1 MIIRIFPPLRRITR
15 RRRRKAVPDEALR
28 AEAKAWL
35 IPRLATLAEK
45 YGFTYN
51 KVFIKNNISNWGSCS
66 TKGNINLNMQLMRL
80 PEELRDYVILH
91 ELCHLRQ
98 LNHGAE
104 FHALLDSLLGGREKE
119 LRRELRKYHIGINGA
134 SAS

>member
-1 MIIRIFPPLRRITR
+1 MIIRIFTPLRRIR

-35 IPRLATLAEK
+35 VPRLATLAAEH
-45 YGFTYN
+45 GFSYN
-51 KVFIKNNISNWGSCS
+51 KVFIKNNVSNWGSCS

-91 ELCHLRQ
+91 ELCHLKQ
-98 LNHGAE
+98 LNHGPE
-104 FHALLDSLLGGREKE
+104 FHALLNNLCAGREKE
-119 LRRELRKYHIGINGA
+119 LRRQLRQYHIGANGA

>member
-1 MIIRIFPPLRRITR
+1 MIIRFFPPLRRIVR

-35 IPRLATLAEK
+35 IPRLQELAAAH
-45 YGFTYN
+45 GFTYN
-51 KVFIKNNISNWGSCS
+51 KVFIKNNVSNWGSCS

-104 FHALLDSLLGGREKE
+104 FHALLDSLCGGREKE
-119 LRRELRKYHIGINGA
+119 LRRQLRSYHIGANGA
-134 SAS
+134 SSS

>member
-1 MIIRIFPPLRRITR
+1 MIIRIFHPLRRITR
-15 RRRRKAVPDEALR
+15 CKRRKAVPDEALR

-35 IPRLATLAEK
+35 IPRLAELAAMH
-45 YGFTYN
+45 GFTYN
-51 KVFIKNNISNWGSCS
+51 KVFIKNNVSNWGSCS

-91 ELCHLRQ
+91 ELCHLKQ

-104 FHALLDSLLGGREKE
+104 FHALLNSLLDGREKE
-119 LRRELRKYHIGINGA
+119 LRSQLRKYHIGANGA
-134 SAS
+134 SVS

>member
-1 MIIRIFPPLRRITR
+1 MIIRIFTPLRRIR

-35 IPRLATLAEK
+35 VPRLATLATEH
-45 YGFTYN
+45 GFSYN
-51 KVFIKNNISNWGSCS
+51 KVFIKNNVSNWGSCS
-66 TKGNINLNMQLMRL
+66 TKGNINLNMQRMRL

-91 ELCHLRQ
+91 ELCHLKQ
-98 LNHGAE
+98 LNHGPE
-104 FHALLDSLLGGREKE
+104 FHALLNNLCEGREKE
-119 LRRELRKYHIGINGA
+119 LRRQLRQYHIGANGA

>member
-1 MIIRIFPPLRRITR
+1 VIIRIFTPLRRYR

-35 IPRLATLAEK
+35 IPRIAALAAGH
-45 YGFTYN
+45 GFSYN
-51 KVFIKNNISNWGSCS
+51 KVFIKNNVSNWGSCS

-91 ELCHLRQ
+91 ELCHLKQ
-98 LNHGAE
+98 LNHGPE
-104 FHALLDSLLGGREKE
+104 FHSMLDALCGGREKE
-119 LRRELRKYHIGINGA
+119 LRRQLRQYHIGANGA

>member
-1 MIIRIFPPLRRITR
+1 MIIRIFPPLRRIIR

-35 IPRLATLAEK
+35 IPRLQELAAK
-45 YGFTYN
+45 HGFSYN
-51 KVFIKNNISNWGSCS
+51 KVFIKNNVSNWGSCS

-80 PEELRDYVILH
+80 PQELRDYVILH
-91 ELCHLRQ
+91 ELCHLKQ

-104 FHALLDSLLGGREKE
+104 FHALLNDLCEGREKE
-119 LRRELRKYHIGINGA
+119 LRRQLRGYHIGANGA
-134 SAS
+134 SSS

>member
-1 MIIRIFPPLRRITR
+1 MIIRIFHPLLRRTS
-15 RRRRKAVPDEALR
+15 RRRRKPVPDETLR

-35 IPRLATLAEK
+35 VPRLEELASRH
-45 YGFTYN
+45 GFTYN
-51 KVFIKNNISNWGSCS
+51 RVFIKNNVSNWGSCS

-91 ELCHLRQ
+91 ELCHLKE
-98 LNHGAE
+98 LNHGAG
-104 FHALLDSLLGGREKE
+104 FHTLLDSLCDGREKE
-119 LRRELRKYHIGINGA
+119 LRSQLRRYHIGVNGA

>member
-1 MIIRIFPPLRRITR
+1 MIIRIITPLRRIAR

-35 IPRLATLAEK
+35 IPRLQELAASH
-45 YGFTYN
+45 GLTYN
-51 KVFIKNNISNWGSCS
+51 KVFIKNNVSNWGSCS
-66 TKGNINLNMQLMRL
+66 VKGNINLNMQLMRL

-104 FHALLDSLLGGREKE
+104 FHTLLNSLCGGREKE
-119 LRRELRKYHIGINGA
+119 LRRQLRNYHIGANGA

>member
-28 AEAKAWL
+28 AKAKAWL
-35 IPRLATLAEK
+35 KPRLAELAAK

-51 KVFIKNNISNWGSCS
+51 KVFIRNNLTNWGSCS
-66 TKGNINLNMQLMRL
+66 NRGNISLNMQLMRL

-91 ELCHLRQ
+91 ELCHLKQ

-104 FHALLDSLLGGREKE
+104 FHALLDSLCGGREKE
-119 LRRELRKYHIGINGA
+119 LRRQLRKYHIGVNGA

>member
-1 MIIRIFPPLRRITR
+1 MIIRIFTPLRRIR

-35 IPRLATLAEK
+35 VPRLATLAAK
-45 YGFTYN
+45 HGFSYN
-51 KVFIKNNISNWGSCS
+51 KVFIKNNVSNWGSCS

-80 PEELRDYVILH
+80 PEELRDYVMLH
-91 ELCHLRQ
+91 ELCHLKQ
-98 LNHGAE
+98 LNHGPE
-104 FHALLDSLLGGREKE
+104 FHALLDSLCGGREKE
-119 LRRELRKYHIGINGA
+119 LRRQLRQYRIGANGA

>member
-1 MIIRIFPPLRRITR
+1 M
-15 RRRRKAVPDEALR
+15 PDEALR

-35 IPRLATLAEK
+35 IPRLDELAGK
-45 YGFTYN
+45 HGFTYN
-51 KVFIKNNISNWGSCS
+51 KVFIKNNVSNWGSCS

-91 ELCHLRQ
+91 ELCHLKQ
-98 LNHGAE
+98 LNHGPE
-104 FHALLDSLLGGREKE
+104 FHTLLNSLCGGREKE
-119 LRRELRKYHIGINGA
+119 LRSELRKWHIGATGA

>member
-1 MIIRIFPPLRRITR
+1 MIIRIFTPLRRIR
-15 RRRRKAVPDEALR
+15 RRRRKAVPDEDLR

-35 IPRLATLAEK
+35 VPRLATLAAEH
-45 YGFTYN
+45 GFSYN
-51 KVFIKNNISNWGSCS
+51 KVFIKNNVSNWGSCS

-91 ELCHLRQ
+91 ELCHLKQ
-98 LNHGAE
+98 LNHGPE
-104 FHALLDSLLGGREKE
+104 FHALLNNLCEGREKE
-119 LRRELRKYHIGINGA
+119 LRRQLRQYHIGANGA

>member
-35 IPRLATLAEK
+35 KPRLAELAAK

-51 KVFIKNNISNWGSCS
+51 KVFIRNNLTNWGSCS
-66 TKGNINLNMQLMRL
+66 NRGNISLNMQLMRL

-91 ELCHLRQ
+91 ELCHLKQ

-104 FHALLDSLLGGREKE
+104 FHALLDSLCGGREKE
-119 LRRELRKYHIGINGA
+119 LRRQLRKYHIGVNGA

>member
-1 MIIRIFPPLRRITR
+1 VIIRIINPFSRIYV
-15 RRRRKAVPDEALR
+15 RRRRKLKPDEALR

-35 IPRLATLAEK
+35 IPRLEQLAGEH
-45 YGFTYN
+45 GFTYN
-51 KVFIKNNISNWGSCS
+51 RVFIKNNVSNWGSCS

-80 PEELRDYVILH
+80 PEDLRDYVILH
-91 ELCHLRQ
+91 ELCHLRH

-104 FHALLDSLLGGREKE
+104 FHALLDSLCGGREKE
-119 LRRELRKYHIGINGA
+119 FRSRLRQYHIGANGA

>member
-1 MIIRIFPPLRRITR
+1 MIIRIFTPLRRFR
-15 RRRRKAVPDEALR
+15 RRRRKAVPDETLR

-35 IPRLATLAEK
+35 IPRLATLAAEH
-45 YGFTYN
+45 GFAYN
-51 KVFIKNNISNWGSCS
+51 KVFIKNNVSNWGSCS

-91 ELCHLRQ
+91 ELCHLKQ
-98 LNHGAE
+98 LNHGPE
-104 FHALLDSLLGGREKE
+104 FHALLNNLCEGREKE
-119 LRRELRKYHIGINGA
+119 LRRQLRQYHIGANGA

>member
-1 MIIRIFPPLRRITR
+1 MIIRIFTPLRRIR

-35 IPRLATLAEK
+35 IPRLAELAAEH
-45 YGFTYN
+45 GFSYN
-51 KVFIKNNISNWGSCS
+51 KVFIKNNVSNWGSCS

-104 FHALLDSLLGGREKE
+104 FHELLDSLCGGREKE
-119 LRRELRKYHIGINGA
+119 LRRQLRQYHIGANGA

>member
-1 MIIRIFPPLRRITR
+1 MIIRIFTPLRRIH

-35 IPRLATLAEK
+35 VPRLATLATEH
-45 YGFTYN
+45 GFSYN
-51 KVFIKNNISNWGSCS
+51 KVFIKNNVSNWGSCS

-91 ELCHLRQ
+91 ELCHLKQ
-98 LNHGAE
+98 LNHGPE
-104 FHALLDSLLGGREKE
+104 FHALLNNLCEGREKE
-119 LRRELRKYHIGINGA
+119 LRRQLRQYHIGANGA

>member
-1 MIIRIFPPLRRITR
+1 MIICIFTPLRRFR
-15 RRRRKAVPDEALR
+15 RRRRKAVPDETLR

-35 IPRLATLAEK
+35 IPRLATLAAEH
-45 YGFTYN
+45 GFAYN
-51 KVFIKNNISNWGSCS
+51 KVFIKNNVSNWGSCS

-91 ELCHLRQ
+91 ELCHLKQ
-98 LNHGAE
+98 LNHGPE
-104 FHALLDSLLGGREKE
+104 FHAMLNSLCGGREKE
-119 LRRELRKYHIGINGA
+119 LRRQLRQYHIGANGA

>member
-1 MIIRIFPPLRRITR
+1 MIIRIFTPLRRFR
-15 RRRRKAVPDEALR
+15 RRRRKAVPDETLR

-35 IPRLATLAEK
+35 IPRLATLAAEH
-45 YGFTYN
+45 GFAYN
-51 KVFIKNNISNWGSCS
+51 KVFIKNNVSNWGSCS

-91 ELCHLRQ
+91 ELCHLKQ
-98 LNHGAE
+98 LNHGPE
-104 FHALLDSLLGGREKE
+104 FHAMLNSLCGGREKE
-119 LRRELRKYHIGINGA
+119 LRRQLRQYHIGANGA